1 MSGLT
6 NPACREDLGWVWPAA
21 AAAHLFSDPAELTSE
36 WESAPWRI
44 RVTSKGEAAVL
55 APWRAHLGIMAVRGL
70 WCSGSRVP
78 LLIEDLRAVAR
89 QQGFERIFS
98 PLIPKEH
105 AAPYARSGLQPAQ
118 EIVVYRL
125 NRMPWRSGK
134 AGPAS
139 ASAPAPTPAPTPT
152 PTDIRLTVGTLA
164 DLPAVRAVDAQA
176 FDDFWRYDDLML
188 VRYMAKDRVG
198 LAYRAGQIVGYTLS
212 TLQGSDVTLGRL
224 AVLPAQQGRGIGGAL
239 LAEAIAA
246 AARSGAKSV
255 TLCTQVDNKASRRV
269 YVDAGFKESPGHL
282 VGLLSGPL

>member
-1 MSGLT
+1 MSGVT
-6 NPACREDLGWVWPAA
+6 NPASREDLGWVWPAA

-36 WESAPWRI
+36 WESAPWRV
-44 RVTSKGEAAVL
+44 RVTAKGEAAVL
-55 APWRAHLGIMAVRGL
+55 CPWRTHLGIMAVRGL

-105 AAPYARSGLQPAQ
+105 AGPYARSGLLPAQ

-125 NRMPWRSGK
+125 ERMPTRSG
-134 AGPAS
+134 ATGPAS
-139 ASAPAPTPAPTPT
+139 DSALPPG
-152 PTDIRLTVGTLA
+152 IRLTVGTPA
-164 DLPAVRAVDAQA
+164 DLPAVRVVDTRA
-176 FDDFWRYDDLML
+176 FDDFWRYDDPTLA
-188 VRYMAKDRVG
+188 RYMAKDRVG

-224 AVLPAQQGRGIGGAL
+224 AVLPEEQGRGIGGAL

-255 TLCTQVDNKASRRV
+255 TLCTQVDNRASRRV
-269 YVDAGFKESPGHL
+269 YVNAGFKESPGHL